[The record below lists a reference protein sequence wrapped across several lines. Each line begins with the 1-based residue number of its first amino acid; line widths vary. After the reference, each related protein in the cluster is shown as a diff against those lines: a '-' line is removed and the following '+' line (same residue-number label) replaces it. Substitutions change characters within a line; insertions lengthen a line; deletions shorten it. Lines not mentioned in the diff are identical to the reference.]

1 MGEGMTER
9 EKELQDQLNKWINSP
24 KMLECIRELT
34 HKSIVYGG
42 VTKEE
47 IEKAMKKHGI
57 L

>member
-1 MGEGMTER
+1 MTER